1 MSKTVLVRY
10 IIQHQTVD
18 HKRWVDEQTF
28 TNALDTYTVITKWGV
43 LWPCYKHRVIERC
56 ILGDGTYTETVLSTH
71 K

>member
-1 MSKTVLVRY
+1 MIIRY

-18 HKRWVDEQTF
+18 LQRLVDEQAF
-28 TNALDTYTVITKWGV
+28 TNALDTYIVIDKWGV

-56 ILGDGTYTETVLSTH
+56 ILGDGTYTETVLSIH